1 MRGLNLVLL
10 AGNLGNDPEIRYTGS
25 GTPIG
30 SFSLAISSK
39 TKAEGKEEERVEWV
53 RVVCFTSVAETC
65 GKYLGKGDSVFIM
78 GKVKTRK
85 FTDKDGADK
94 KVTEIIA
101 DRVEFL
107 TLKKKSDEGPVIAPL
122 LMMTFRFK
130 GDCRWQVLGS

>member
-25 GTPIG
+25 GTPVG

-53 RVVCFTSVAETC
+53 RLVCFTSVAETC
-65 GKYLGKGDSVFIM
+65 SKYLGKGDAVFVM
-78 GKVKTRK
+78 GKVRTRK
-85 FTDKDGADK
+85 FTDKDGSDR

-101 DRVEFL
+101 DRVQFL
-107 TLKKKSDEGPVIAPL
+107 VLKKKSEETPAGP
-122 LMMTFRFK
+122 T
-130 GDCRWQVLGS
+130 GDVPEDDVPF

>member
-10 AGNLGNDPEIRYTGS
+10 AGNLGNDPELRYTAN
-25 GTPIG
+25 GTPVG

-39 TKAEGKEEERVEWV
+39 TKADGKEEERVEWV
-53 RVVCFTSVAETC
+53 RIVCFTSVAETC
-65 GKYLGKGDSVFIM
+65 SKYLGKGDAVFVM

-101 DRVEFL
+101 DRVQFL
-107 TLKKKSDEGPVIAPL
+107 VLKKKSSEGP
-122 LMMTFRFK
+122 
-130 GDCRWQVLGS
+130 GDSPPDDDVPF